1 MSITI
6 QAADS
11 SAPQAVAARTVA
23 VRAAPAEPAQPRA
36 AAQEERKQVQ
46 VDPQE
51 MRKALQEA
59 VERLND
65 NMRKMSRNLA
75 FSIDDKANRTVI
87 TVTNSTTGEV
97 VRQIPNETVLE
108 VSRSIEDFKGLLHN
122 TVS

>member
-1 MSITI
+1 MSNTI

-11 SAPQAVAARTVA
+11 SVPQAVAARIAA
-23 VRAAPAEPAQPRA
+23 VRPAPAEMAQPRA
-36 AAQEERKQVQ
+36 AAQEEQKQVQ
-46 VDPQE
+46 IDPQE

-59 VERLND
+59 VEKLND
-65 NMRKMSRNLA
+65 RMRQMSRNLA
-75 FSIDDKANRTVI
+75 FSVDDKANRTVI

-97 VRQIPNETVLE
+97 VRQIPNEIVLE